1 MALKHNCMHRSSPQ
15 YLSVLVGTNNLLD
28 GGTRHQV
35 AEIFIHEGYNAGEW
49 YINDIA
55 VVRVADPFVYDSNTS
70 PVALPEQDQQSP
82 GGSPGTLV
90 GWGIAYVRKFWSLL
104 RIKKFEI

>member
-1 MALKHNCMHRSSPQ
+1 MALKHNCVHRSSPQ

-104 RIKKFEI
+104 RI